1 MRVAGRAHRVLG
13 LDPGLANT
21 GYGLVVVESGRM
33 SAAGHGSITTPRSA
47 DVSDRLDML
56 YKETRR
62 VISETEP
69 NAVAVEQLFF
79 NTNQKTAM
87 AVAQARGVILLACNH
102 EGVEACEY
110 TPLQVKMSLVGY
122 GNATK
127 EQVKYMVCSILKIKD
142 EPETLHAT
150 DALAM
155 AICHLQSTKL
165 NDRIAR
171 AGG

>member
-1 MRVAGRAHRVLG
+1 MRVARAQRVLG
-13 LDPGLANT
+13 IDPGLANT

-33 SAAGHGSITTPRSA
+33 SAHGHGSITTPRGA
-47 DVSDRLDML
+47 DVSDRLDIL

-62 VISETEP
+62 VIAEMEP
-69 NAVAVEQLFF
+69 HAVAIEQLFF

-87 AVAQARGVILLACNH
+87 AVAQARGVIMLACNH
-102 EGVEACEY
+102 EGVEASEY

-127 EQVKYMVCSILKIKD
+127 DQVKYMVCSILKMKD
-142 EPETLHAT
+142 APETLHAT

-155 AICHLQSTKL
+155 AICHLQSSRL
-165 NDRIAR
+165 NEKIAR